1 MTLDI
6 LKKKKKKKSNKSP
19 INAQHSKIDIKF
31 LILEVIMRYDY
42 NFK

>member
-6 LKKKKKKKSNKSP
+6 LKKKKKKSKKSS
-19 INAQHSKIDIKF
+19 INEQHSKINIKF